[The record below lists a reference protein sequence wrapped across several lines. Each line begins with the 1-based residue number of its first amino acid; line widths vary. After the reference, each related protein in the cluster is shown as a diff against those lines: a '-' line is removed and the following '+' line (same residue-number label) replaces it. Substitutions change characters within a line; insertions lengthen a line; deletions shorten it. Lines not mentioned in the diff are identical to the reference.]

1 MNYSGLISQIET
13 EIDRTNATT
22 RIATAINQSM
32 HHLERKFNFNYMK
45 NTDSTPVIL
54 AQGAYKI
61 DFPTR
66 YKKMI
71 WFKYLDGTDYY
82 DIIQKSESECLNFY
96 PDVTLDTGEP
106 ALFASLHNEN
116 KFLIRP
122 TADKAYSVYR
132 SYFAY
137 STDLAVTTNE
147 TNWLL
152 TNSWEIL
159 FYGALLEIAAF
170 VGDKEMIPY
179 WKDKYQEVFLDQLK
193 HEISEADALDIPFIV
208 SAY

>member
-1 MNYSGLISQIET
+1 M
-13 EIDRTNATT
+13 
-22 RIATAINQSM
+22 
-32 HHLERKFNFNYMK
+32 
-45 NTDSTPVIL
+45 
-54 AQGAYKI
+54 
-61 DFPTR
+61 
-66 YKKMI
+66 
-71 WFKYLDGTDYY
+71 
-82 DIIQKSESECLNFY
+82 
-96 PDVTLDTGEP
+96 TLDTGEP
-106 ALFASLHNEN
+106 ALFASLHNES

-193 HEISEADALDIPFIV
+193 HEISEADALDSPFIV